1 MIVRSLL
8 ALLIVFV
15 VGCAS
20 EKALNRGC
28 ASSVRV
34 SAVVF
39 DKAVYNAASQ
49 AELIKKF
56 RSHNVEPLWSHI
68 LTPGGGVISTT
79 REARVFTGYEYASNS
94 RRSLLMSRR
103 EVVPSDDPVADH
115 PVKQKKYTSRD
126 VGEKINIGESKG
138 DVLGVEC
145 EFSFVEK
152 SKSDNDFDIVGVQEA
167 DSTMSNDLAR
177 VLDGRYEWLK
187 PMPRRPPDSFRSTP
201 FSIKKISLKFL
212 SRI

>member
-1 MIVRSLL
+1 MIVRSLA
-8 ALLIVFV
+8 ALLIVFA

-49 AELIKKF
+49 AELIEKF
-56 RSHNVEPLWSHI
+56 RSHAVEPLWSHI
-68 LTPGGGVISTT
+68 LTPGGGAISTT
-79 REARVFTGYEYASNS
+79 REARVFTGYEYVSNV
-94 RRSLLMSRR
+94 RRPILMSRR

-115 PVKQKKYTSRD
+115 PVKQKKYTSRN
-126 VGEKINIGESKG
+126 VGEWINIGESKG

-152 SKSDNDFDIVGVQEA
+152 SKSDNDFDIVHSGKVIGTVPIGAGDSLVGSVQA
-167 DSTMSNDLAR
+167 DASGSQII
-177 VLDGRYEWLK
+177 V
-187 PMPRRPPDSFRSTP
+187 
-201 FSIKKISLKFL
+201 IIISQ
-212 SRI
+212 

>member
-1 MIVRSLL
+1 MIVRSLA
-8 ALLIVFV
+8 ALLIMFA

-49 AELIKKF
+49 AELIEKF
-56 RSHNVEPLWSHI
+56 RSHDVEPLWSHI
-68 LTPGGGVISTT
+68 LTPDGGAISTT
-79 REARVFTGYEYASNS
+79 REACVFTGYEYVSNVH
-94 RRSLLMSRR
+94 RSILMSRR
-103 EVVPSDDPVADH
+103 EVVPSDDPVAYH
-115 PVKQKKYTSRD
+115 PVKQKKFTSRD
-126 VGEKINIGESKG
+126 VGERINICESKG

-152 SKSDNDFDIVGVQEA
+152 SKSDNDFDIVHSGKVMGAVPVGAGDSLVGSVQA
-167 DSTMSNDLAR
+167 DASGSQII
-177 VLDGRYEWLK
+177 V
-187 PMPRRPPDSFRSTP
+187 
-201 FSIKKISLKFL
+201 IIISQ
-212 SRI
+212 

>member
-1 MIVRSLL
+1 MTVRSLA
-8 ALLIVFV
+8 ALLIVFA

-20 EKALNRGC
+20 EKALDRGS

-49 AELIKKF
+49 AELIEKF
-56 RSHNVEPLWSHI
+56 RSHDVEPLWSHI
-68 LTPGGGVISTT
+68 LTPDGGVISTT
-79 REARVFTGYEYASNS
+79 REARVFSGYEYASN
-94 RRSLLMSRR
+94 RPILRSRR
-103 EVVPSDDPVADH
+103 EVMQSDNPEGDH

-126 VGEKINIGESKG
+126 VGERINICESKG

-152 SKSDNDFDIVGVQEA
+152 SKSDNDFDIVHSGKVMGAVPVGAGDSLVGSVQA
-167 DSTMSNDLAR
+167 DASGSQII
-177 VLDGRYEWLK
+177 V
-187 PMPRRPPDSFRSTP
+187 
-201 FSIKKISLKFL
+201 IIISQ
-212 SRI
+212 

>member
-1 MIVRSLL
+1 MIVRSLA
-8 ALLIVFV
+8 ALLIVFA

-49 AELIKKF
+49 AELIEKF
-56 RSHNVEPLWSHI
+56 RSHDVEPLWSHI
-68 LTPGGGVISTT
+68 LTPGGGAISTT
-79 REARVFTGYEYASNS
+79 REARVFTGYEYVSNV
-94 RRSLLMSRR
+94 RRSILMSRR
-103 EVVPSDDPVADH
+103 EVVPSNDPVADH

-126 VGEKINIGESKG
+126 VGERINIGESKG

-152 SKSDNDFDIVGVQEA
+152 SKSDNDFDIVHSGKVIGTVPVGAGDSVIGSVRA
-167 DSTMSNDLAR
+167 DASGSQII
-177 VLDGRYEWLK
+177 V
-187 PMPRRPPDSFRSTP
+187 
-201 FSIKKISLKFL
+201 IIISQ
-212 SRI
+212 

>member
-1 MIVRSLL
+1 MIVRSLA
-8 ALLIVFV
+8 ALLIMFA

-49 AELIKKF
+49 AELIEKF
-56 RSHNVEPLWSHI
+56 RSHDVEPLWSHI
-68 LTPGGGVISTT
+68 LTPGGGAISTT
-79 REARVFTGYEYASNS
+79 REARVFTGYEYVSNA
-94 RRSLLMSRR
+94 RRPILMSRR
-103 EVVPSDDPVADH
+103 EVVPSDDPVADR
-115 PVKQKKYTSRD
+115 PVKQKKYTSRN
-126 VGEKINIGESKG
+126 VGERINIGESKG

-152 SKSDNDFDIVGVQEA
+152 SKSDNDFDIVHSGKVIGTVPVGAGDSLVGSVQA
-167 DSTMSNDLAR
+167 DASGSQII
-177 VLDGRYEWLK
+177 V
-187 PMPRRPPDSFRSTP
+187 
-201 FSIKKISLKFL
+201 IIISQ
-212 SRI
+212 

>member
-1 MIVRSLL
+1 MIVRSLA
-8 ALLIVFV
+8 ALLIMFA

-49 AELIKKF
+49 AELIEKF
-56 RSHNVEPLWSHI
+56 RSHDVEPLWSHI
-68 LTPGGGVISTT
+68 LTPDGGVISTT
-79 REARVFTGYEYASNS
+79 REVRVFSGYEYASN
-94 RRSLLMSRR
+94 RPILRSRR

-115 PVKQKKYTSRD
+115 PVKQKKYTSRN
-126 VGEKINIGESKG
+126 VGERINIGESKG

-152 SKSDNDFDIVGVQEA
+152 SKSDNDFDIVHSGKVIGTVPVGAGDSLVGSVQA
-167 DSTMSNDLAR
+167 DASGSQII
-177 VLDGRYEWLK
+177 V
-187 PMPRRPPDSFRSTP
+187 
-201 FSIKKISLKFL
+201 IIISQ
-212 SRI
+212 

>member
-1 MIVRSLL
+1 MIVRSLA

-28 ASSVRV
+28 TSSVRV

-49 AELIKKF
+49 AELIEKF
-56 RSHNVEPLWSHI
+56 RSHDVEPLWSHI
-68 LTPGGGVISTT
+68 LTPDGGAISTM
-79 REARVFTGYEYASNS
+79 RQARLFTGYEYASN
-94 RRSLLMSRR
+94 RGLLMSRR
-103 EVVPSDDPVADH
+103 EVVPSNDPVADH

-145 EFSFVEK
+145 AFSFVEK
-152 SKSDNDFDIVGVQEA
+152 SKSDNDFDIVHSGKVIGTVPVGAGDSVIGSVRA
-167 DSTMSNDLAR
+167 DASGSQII
-177 VLDGRYEWLK
+177 V
-187 PMPRRPPDSFRSTP
+187 
-201 FSIKKISLKFL
+201 IIISQ
-212 SRI
+212 

>member
-8 ALLIVFV
+8 VLLIVFV

-28 ASSVRV
+28 TSSVRV

-49 AELIKKF
+49 AELIEKF
-56 RSHNVEPLWSHI
+56 RSHDVESLWSHI

-79 REARVFTGYEYASNS
+79 REARVFTGYEYQSSGSLLS
-94 RRSLLMSRR
+94 RRKVM
-103 EVVPSDDPVADH
+103 PSDDPVADH
-115 PVKQKKYTSRD
+115 PVKQKKYTLRN
-126 VGEKINIGESKG
+126 VGERINIGESKG

-152 SKSDNDFDIVGVQEA
+152 SKSDNDFDIVHSGKVIGAVPVGAGDSLVGSVQA
-167 DSTMSNDLAR
+167 DASGSQII
-177 VLDGRYEWLK
+177 V
-187 PMPRRPPDSFRSTP
+187 
-201 FSIKKISLKFL
+201 IIISQ
-212 SRI
+212 

>member
-1 MIVRSLL
+1 MIVRSLA
-8 ALLIVFV
+8 ALLIMFA

-49 AELIKKF
+49 AELIEKF
-56 RSHNVEPLWSHI
+56 RSHDVEPLWSHI
-68 LTPGGGVISTT
+68 LTPDGGAISTT
-79 REARVFTGYEYASNS
+79 REARVFTGYEYVSN
-94 RRSLLMSRR
+94 RSILMSRR

-126 VGEKINIGESKG
+126 VGERIEIGETKG

-145 EFSFVEK
+145 KFSFVEE
-152 SKSDNDFDIVGVQEA
+152 SKSDNDFDIVHSGKVMGTVPVGAGDSVIGSVQA
-167 DSTMSNDLAR
+167 DASGSQII
-177 VLDGRYEWLK
+177 V
-187 PMPRRPPDSFRSTP
+187 
-201 FSIKKISLKFL
+201 IIISQ
-212 SRI
+212 

>member
-1 MIVRSLL
+1 MIVRSLA
-8 ALLIVFV
+8 ALLIMFA

-49 AELIKKF
+49 AELIEKF
-56 RSHNVEPLWSHI
+56 RSHDVEPLWSYI
-68 LTPGGGVISTT
+68 LTPDGGVISTT
-79 REARVFTGYEYASNS
+79 REVRVFSGYEYASN
-94 RRSLLMSRR
+94 RPILRSRR

-115 PVKQKKYTSRD
+115 PVKQKKYTSMN
-126 VGEKINIGESKG
+126 VGERINIGESKG

-145 EFSFVEK
+145 QFSFVEK
-152 SKSDNDFDIVGVQEA
+152 SKSDNDFDIVHSGKVIGTVPVGAGDSLVGSVQA
-167 DSTMSNDLAR
+167 DASGSQII
-177 VLDGRYEWLK
+177 V
-187 PMPRRPPDSFRSTP
+187 
-201 FSIKKISLKFL
+201 IIISQ
-212 SRI
+212 

>member
-1 MIVRSLL
+1 MIVRSLA
-8 ALLIVFV
+8 ALLIVFA

-49 AELIKKF
+49 AELIEKF
-56 RSHNVEPLWSHI
+56 RSHDVEPLWSHI
-68 LTPGGGVISTT
+68 LTPGGGAISTT
-79 REARVFTGYEYASNS
+79 REARVFTGYEYVSNV
-94 RRSLLMSRR
+94 RRSILMSRR
-103 EVVPSDDPVADH
+103 EVVPSNDPVADH

-126 VGEKINIGESKG
+126 VGERINIGESKG

-152 SKSDNDFDIVGVQEA
+152 SKSDNDFDIVHSGKVIGTVPVGAGDSLVGSVQA
-167 DSTMSNDLAR
+167 DASGSQII
-177 VLDGRYEWLK
+177 V
-187 PMPRRPPDSFRSTP
+187 
-201 FSIKKISLKFL
+201 IIISQ
-212 SRI
+212 

>member
-1 MIVRSLL
+1 MAVRSLL

-28 ASSVRV
+28 TSSVRV

-39 DKAVYNAASQ
+39 DKAFYNAASH
-49 AELIKKF
+49 AELIEKF
-56 RSHNVEPLWSHI
+56 RSHDVEPLWSHI
-68 LTPGGGVISTT
+68 LTPDGGAISTM
-79 REARVFTGYEYASNS
+79 RQARVFTGYEYASN
-94 RRSLLMSRR
+94 RGLLMSRR
-103 EVVPSDDPVADH
+103 EVVPSNDPVADH

-126 VGEKINIGESKG
+126 VGERINIGESKG

-152 SKSDNDFDIVGVQEA
+152 SKSDNDFDIVHCGKVIGTVPVGAGDSLVGSVQA
-167 DSTMSNDLAR
+167 DASGSQII
-177 VLDGRYEWLK
+177 V
-187 PMPRRPPDSFRSTP
+187 
-201 FSIKKISLKFL
+201 IIISQ
-212 SRI
+212 

>member
-39 DKAVYNAASQ
+39 DKAFYNAASH
-49 AELIKKF
+49 AELIEKF
-56 RSHNVEPLWSHI
+56 RSHDVEPLWSHI
-68 LTPGGGVISTT
+68 LTPDGGAISTM
-79 REARVFTGYEYASNS
+79 RQARVFTGYEYASN
-94 RRSLLMSRR
+94 RGLLMSRR
-103 EVVPSDDPVADH
+103 GVVPCDDPVADH
-115 PVKQKKYTSRD
+115 PEKQKKFTLRD
-126 VGEKINIGESKG
+126 VGERINIGESKG

-152 SKSDNDFDIVGVQEA
+152 SKSDNDFDIVHSGKVIGTVPVGAGDSVIGSVQA
-167 DSTMSNDLAR
+167 DASGSQII
-177 VLDGRYEWLK
+177 V
-187 PMPRRPPDSFRSTP
+187 
-201 FSIKKISLKFL
+201 IIISQ
-212 SRI
+212 

>member
-1 MIVRSLL
+1 MIVRSLA

-49 AELIKKF
+49 AELIEKF
-56 RSHNVEPLWSHI
+56 RSHDVEPLWSHI

-79 REARVFTGYEYASNS
+79 REARLFTGYEYASNRPILLS
-94 RRSLLMSRR
+94 RRK
-103 EVVPSDDPVADH
+103 VVPSDDPVSDH

-145 EFSFVEK
+145 EFSFVEE
-152 SKSDNDFDIVGVQEA
+152 SKSDDDFDIVHCGKVIGTVPVGAGDSVIGSVQA
-167 DSTMSNDLAR
+167 DASGS
-177 VLDGRYEWLK
+177 
-187 PMPRRPPDSFRSTP
+187 
-201 FSIKKISLKFL
+201 KIIVIIISQ
-212 SRI
+212 